1 MKPGRNNMNEN
12 MNTINNLSQQLQQMP
27 QAEMPMDIFAG
38 IQRGLHKDKF
48 VKKHKIISLFSV
60 FAVVAIGVLFLTQR
74 NTLDEKDL
82 LIQELVKRTMQLEQ
96 LLVAETPIYSP
107 PGSMITERIV
117 NIESYLAKLDKDIQ
131 QTRDKQR
138 KSQLMAAKLDLLGD
152 LVLLQRKINQKPDY
166 QKVKPYII

>member
-1 MKPGRNNMNEN
+1 M
-12 MNTINNLSQQLQQMP
+12 NNLSQQLQQMP
-27 QAEMPMDIFAG
+27 QTEMPMDIFPD
-38 IQRGLHKDKF
+38 IQRGLHKDQF
-48 VKKHKIISLFSV
+48 IIKHRFISMLSLF
-60 FAVVAIGVLFLTQR
+60 AVIAMSVLFLTQR
-74 NTLDEKDL
+74 NSLDEKDL

-96 LLVAETPIYSP
+96 LLVAEAPTYSP

-117 NIESYLAKLDKDIQ
+117 NIESYLAKLDIDIKK
-131 QTRDKQR
+131 TRDKQI

>member
-1 MKPGRNNMNEN
+1 M
-12 MNTINNLSQQLQQMP
+12 NNLKEQLQQMP
-27 QAEMPMDIFAG
+27 QAEMPKDLFNDI
-38 IQRGLHKDKF
+38 QHGLNKDKF
-48 VKKHKIISLFSV
+48 IKKHKIVSMLSVCAVIAFSV
-60 FAVVAIGVLFLTQR
+60 LFFNQK
-74 NTLDEKDL
+74 NSLDEKDM

-96 LLVAETPIYSP
+96 LLVAEEPTYSP

-117 NIESYLAKLDKDIQ
+117 NIESYLAKLDIDIK
-131 QTRDKQR
+131 QTRDKQI

>member
-1 MKPGRNNMNEN
+1 MNEN
-12 MNTINNLSQQLQQMP
+12 MNNLSQQLQQMP
-27 QAEMPMDIFAG
+27 QAEMPIDIFTD
-38 IQRGLHKDKF
+38 IQHGLHKDKF
-48 VKKHKIISLFSV
+48 VKKHKLISMLS
-60 FAVVAIGVLFLTQR
+60 VVAVMAIGTLFLTQR
-74 NTLDEKDL
+74 NALDEKDL

-96 LLVAETPIYSP
+96 LLVAETPTYSP

-117 NIESYLAKLDKDIQ
+117 NIESYLAKLDSDIQ

>member
-1 MKPGRNNMNEN
+1 MKPSNEN
-12 MNTINNLSQQLQQMP
+12 MNNLSQQLQQMP
-27 QAEMPMDIFAG
+27 QIEMPIDIFSG
-38 IQRGLHKDKF
+38 IHHELHKDKF
-48 VKKHKIISLFSV
+48 IRKHKMVSAFSLF
-60 FAVVAIGVLFLTQR
+60 AVIAISVLFLSQR
-74 NTLDEKDL
+74 STLDEKDL

-96 LLVAETPIYSP
+96 LLVAETPTYSP

-117 NIESYLAKLDKDIQ
+117 NIESYLAKLDINIE
-131 QTRDKQR
+131 QTRDRQR